1 MVHVHVHVGPQ
12 AVKAAKERMERER
25 ERSQRR
31 RDVAKLKVRQ
41 AIMRNARRFGGS
53 MSRCSR
59 PSMRRC
65 EILTIGGPLA
75 SSAARASTD
84 YGAHA
89 ESTPRDKTMVS
100 APQFAVPRRS
110 AVTPR
115 QSDAPPLPPLCS
127 PCRRC
132 RSRLSSTA
140 QEDDSRRQRH
150 DELGRCGPNVWRR
163 RRRLWCGVGVWGGV
177 GWAGL

>member
-41 AIMRNARRFGGS
+41 AIMRNARGFGGS

-75 SSAARASTD
+75 SSAACEGITTMTIGCASQSRSRPLRMSRMARSNGMAVGD
-84 YGAHA
+84 
-89 ESTPRDKTMVS
+89 SVRLRD
-100 APQFAVPRRS
+100 AVCQHC
-110 AVTPR
+110 R
-115 QSDAPPLPPLCS
+115 QSDPV
-127 PCRRC
+127 
-132 RSRLSSTA
+132 
-140 QEDDSRRQRH
+140 EDQ
-150 DELGRCGPNVWRR
+150 
-163 RRRLWCGVGVWGGV
+163 
-177 GWAGL
+177 